1 LGRNADHHLPGRRRR
16 AVQNEVSHARLLM
29 DSGLLRGTCGVRCAK
44 AQRMN
49 SVTLR
54 LEFLNSSDALIVSL
68 CGPALSFATPT
79 VRVKFG
85 LPGFANCLPSSLTR
99 SSRARRP

>member
-1 LGRNADHHLPGRRRR
+1 
-16 AVQNEVSHARLLM
+16 
-29 DSGLLRGTCGVRCAK
+29 
-44 AQRMN
+44 MN

-85 LPGFANCLPSSLTR
+85 LPGFWAIIPPR
-99 SSRARRP
+99 